1 MKLLLNLIGAF
12 FVAMLVWSF
21 GAGLYSFI
29 TEPPKEDVVHEFHEE
44 PLDIHYPS
52 DGPLGTFDKAQL
64 QRGLKVFREVCA
76 ACHSLN
82 QVTFRSL
89 TDLGYSEDQVK
100 TIAAEWPIET
110 PSINPDTGEAATRPP
125 LPIDHFPAPYPNDV
139 AARAANNNAV
149 PPDLS
154 LITKAREG
162 GAEYVDSL
170 LRGYRPVPADLPEV
184 NRPTAGL
191 HYNPWFANLNIA
203 MPPPLTSDG
212 QVTYDDG
219 TASTVEQMS
228 KDVSAFLIW
237 TAEPKLPARKQ
248 TGWAVI
254 LFLIFA
260 TALGYM
266 AYRNIWIDQKH

>member
-29 TEPPKEDVVHEFHEE
+29 TEPPKEDVVHEFHRE
-44 PLDIHYPS
+44 PLDISYPS
-52 DGPLGTFDKAQL
+52 EGPFGTFDKAQL

-184 NRPTAGL
+184 NRPTSGL

-237 TAEPKLPARKQ
+237 TAEPKLSARKQ